1 MCRHRFAARGLS
13 VRAALR
19 HILVALPLAVPTT
32 AFAQSE
38 QGQSEIKITGSAT
51 TIDQSQDEVWEVL
64 PYTHA
69 TSQIKL
75 TELSLTGSSDLHFYF
90 QTSNTLSD
98 QDWMPMDTLSVPATA
113 PMPQV
118 EIVELSLDSPNP
130 RGRYLRWQA
139 EFLDAASSQYVDHI
153 KSVDP
158 SNKKVWV
165 LHGGLGTMPEFPR
178 DGLSLFQS
186 REVGGGRLE
195 VETLV
200 PGAASRAIDMLGQAE
215 GGDDGLSDMRFVV
228 RRPEG
233 DRRNRE
239 SRLGLFKLGGKLY
252 HNIDELCAQDHGNNR
267 PGNWR
272 LEIYYGGVPRP
283 GVNVAAERHFLNL
296 LAVTETDQ
304 EIVLEESKGET
315 IDTPSSL
322 GVVFADRAFVVSRER
337 GHLLCYSYD
346 PRISV
351 GYPLTHARN
360 LVVVP
365 PRAPCVIELRSR
377 RAAPLL
383 LAGATPRSK
392 TRATTTPLRE
402 DRGNVHH

>member
-165 LHGGLGTMPEFPR
+165 LHGG
-178 DGLSLFQS
+178 
-186 REVGGGRLE
+186 
-195 VETLV
+195 
-200 PGAASRAIDMLGQAE
+200 
-215 GGDDGLSDMRFVV
+215 
-228 RRPEG
+228 
-233 DRRNRE
+233 
-239 SRLGLFKLGGKLY
+239 
-252 HNIDELCAQDHGNNR
+252 
-267 PGNWR
+267 
-272 LEIYYGGVPRP
+272 
-283 GVNVAAERHFLNL
+283 
-296 LAVTETDQ
+296 
-304 EIVLEESKGET
+304 
-315 IDTPSSL
+315 
-322 GVVFADRAFVVSRER
+322 
-337 GHLLCYSYD
+337 
-346 PRISV
+346 
-351 GYPLTHARN
+351 
-360 LVVVP
+360 
-365 PRAPCVIELRSR
+365 
-377 RAAPLL
+377 
-383 LAGATPRSK
+383 
-392 TRATTTPLRE
+392 
-402 DRGNVHH
+402 